1 MQENSFNDKNPS
13 DFQHDG
19 DNHAVNGDNPS
30 DKSPKDQLVISKSN
44 LKKFVIGLICTLVLV
59 AVLRSNGDD
68 LRLNGAVDSC
78 NSSISTGITLAANSK
93 SLTFDGKGKESY
105 SGGEYATLV
114 CILNNLD
121 APTTL
126 LERMLRTSAIMGSQ
140 EQTWSGISS
149 RWSYHPA
156 NGLDVYLQII
166 EE

>member
-1 MQENSFNDKNPS
+1 MQENSFHDKDPS
-13 DFQHDG
+13 DFQRDG
-19 DNHAVNGDNPS
+19 DSSAVSGDNAS
-30 DKSPKDQLVISKSN
+30 DKNSKDQLIISKSN
-44 LKKFVIGLICTLVLV
+44 LKKFVIGLIFTLVLV
-59 AVLRSNGDD
+59 ALYKSNGDD
-68 LRLNGAVDSC
+68 LRLNGAVDAC
-78 NSSISTGITLAANSK
+78 NASISTGITLAANSK
-93 SLTFDGKGKESY
+93 SLTFDGKGNKSY

-149 RWSYHPA
+149 RWSYHPE